1 MHADLVPPEDPKAL
15 AALSDA
21 ERDEMK
27 TEASVLR
34 GLKAL
39 GHEVRPLG
47 LIDELAPLRGALKE
61 WKPHVVWN
69 LLEEFHGERM
79 FDQNV
84 VSYLELMRVPYT
96 GCNPRG
102 LIISR
107 DKALSKKILFYHRM
121 RAPRFAVFP
130 RGRKVRRPSRLGYP
144 LIVKSLVEEASTGI
158 SEASL
163 VKDDAKLIERV
174 AFIHEKI
181 GTDAIVEQF
190 VAGRE
195 LYASVLG
202 NYRLQVFPT
211 WELKVDNLRADAP
224 LIATSTL
231 KWNLD
236 YQKRRGVK
244 IVFAEDLSE
253 QLREHVRKTAKRIYR
268 ALNLSA
274 YARIDFRLSPEGRL
288 YFIEANANPDIGENE
303 EFALAARKAGIE
315 YPRLLQRIINLG
327 ISGALPPEG

>member
-1 MHADLVPPEDPKAL
+1 MHADLVPPDDVSVMSKAEF
-15 AALSDA
+15 A
-21 ERDEMK
+21 EIK
-27 TEASVLR
+27 TEHDVLQ
-34 GLKAL
+34 GLRAA
-39 GHEVRPLG
+39 GHEVRSLG
-47 LIDELAPLRGALKE
+47 LLDELAPLRAALKE
-61 WKPHVVWN
+61 WEPHIVFN
-69 LLEEFHGERM
+69 LLEEFHGMRM

-84 VSYLELMRVPYT
+84 VSYLELMKVPYT

-107 DKALSKKILFYHRM
+107 DKALSKKILFYHRI

-130 RGRKVRRPSRLGYP
+130 RGRKIKRPTKLGFP

-174 AFIHEKI
+174 QFIHEKI

-190 VAGRE
+190 VEGRE

-211 WELKVDNLRADAP
+211 WELKVENLRADAP
-224 LIATSTL
+224 LIATSTV
-231 KWNLD
+231 KWDLE

-244 IVFAEDLSE
+244 IVFAEDLGADI
-253 QLREHVRKTAKRIYR
+253 RDHIKKTAKRIYR
-268 ALNLSA
+268 ALNLTG
-274 YARIDFRLSPEGRL
+274 YARIDFRLSPQNRL
-288 YFIEANANPDIGENE
+288 YFLEANSNPDIGAAE
-303 EFALAARKAGIE
+303 EFALAAKKAGIE
-315 YPRLLQRIINLG
+315 YPQLLQRLLNIG
-327 ISGALPPEG
+327 IRGSPQPSE

>member
-1 MHADLVPPEDPKAL
+1 ML
-15 AALSDA
+15 
-21 ERDEMK
+21 
-27 TEASVLR
+27 
-34 GLKAL
+34 
-39 GHEVRPLG
+39 
-47 LIDELAPLRGALKE
+47 
-61 WKPHVVWN
+61 
-69 LLEEFHGERM
+69 
-79 FDQNV
+79 DQNV

-121 RAPRFAVFP
+121 HAPRFAVFP
-130 RGRKVRRPSRLGYP
+130 RGRKVRRPSRLTFP

-163 VKDDAKLIERV
+163 VKDDTKLIERV
-174 AFIHEKI
+174 AFIHDKI

-190 VAGRE
+190 VEGRE

-202 NYRLQVFPT
+202 NYRLQVLPT

-236 YQKRRGVK
+236 YQRRRGVK
-244 IVFAEDLSE
+244 IVFAEDLSQ
-253 QLREHVRKTAKRIYR
+253 QLHEHIRKTAKRIYR
-268 ALNLSA
+268 ALNLSG
-274 YARIDFRLSPEGRL
+274 YARIDFRLRADGRL
-288 YFIEANANPDIGENE
+288 YFIEANANPDIGANE
-303 EFALAARKAGIE
+303 EFALAALKVGIE

-327 ISGALPPEG
+327 IRGALPDDA